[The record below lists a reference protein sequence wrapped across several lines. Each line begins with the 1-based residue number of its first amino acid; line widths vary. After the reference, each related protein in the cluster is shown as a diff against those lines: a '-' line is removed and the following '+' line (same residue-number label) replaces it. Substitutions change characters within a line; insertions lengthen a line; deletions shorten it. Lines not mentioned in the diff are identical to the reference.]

1 VPLAAPAAAAAA
13 ITAAPAQPRYTA
25 ATVGHPSTAVINVTT
40 SVATTAANLAVGVTN
55 GPDTR
60 PAQAVCAAITATQF
74 TCPVANDTAPASPD
88 GPGTDTVV
96 ITDTT
101 VPTTSTTTTV
111 SFETVTAQPAQ
122 TLYGTG
128 ETTSISVLVTGA
140 NPGSSIKGSIAA
152 GGADAPGLGTQPIN
166 CTPIGFGGTTSCSY
180 TNTGSAGSDTV
191 TIFDDDNPA
200 GATGVPDATE
210 PAAASF
216 VLNFEKVTAS
226 PDLARSTTTQDA
238 IDVTVTGI
246 PTGHTVA
253 LKETLVSGANDSI
266 PNPPC
271 IASAV
276 NAGTQQWL
284 CAVTSN
290 GRVDN
295 PVVKIY
301 DDLDGDN
308 TAAATEPQTT
318 TTFSFETVSVSDP
331 NAGTH
336 LPGTTATLN
345 VTLSGVPAGETPSV
359 DYNTL
364 AGSVDPNANVTLCQ
378 GAGNSW
384 TCTITDTHGGGVD
397 HLQIFDDANNNQKFD
412 AGEPTTNFDVNFG
425 ASVTATPATQSV
437 VTGGTATVAGH
448 VTAPASETPQLTWG
462 VTAGPDMGIGGNCA
476 PLNGGTTDWTCKI
489 PNSHG
494 SGTDTIVITD
504 AASAETPKPFATVKA
519 TFTTATAIT
528 LTPLLIPGQHTSEV
542 ASGGCIAYAVDVN
555 PAAAGFPVQVTATQ
569 DLGQATGGLLGI
581 GATPPSEALSLCTPT
596 GASAVTVVSHTETA
610 SGGDPVLGLLDPPD
624 YTESL
629 QFTSTTGQTAA
640 NPGRVIF
647 GLSSVHLGG
656 VSVVATTGNLTTGAQ
671 TFAVVAGGQTNV
683 KALSV
688 TPASQSV
695 VNGGS
700 APFTV
705 TAVNGNGTPLPG
717 INIKYVVAAGGPDA
731 TTTAATCPST
741 SQFGTSTCTI
751 TAGATLIGTD
761 VVTFFAPQ
769 ATTETAPSANDPQTT
784 AKLFVGTAP
793 PAGSTLTLNCPDE
806 LVTDANA
813 LVPNCTVTTGSG
825 GSQSVIFAAHVAG
838 PTGAALAN
846 VPVQFSVVSGPAT
859 VTSTTGNVT
868 TNSSG
873 NAVFVVSETNPAV
886 NDTITVQAVVGNPQ
900 TGGLG
905 PKQASATFQAPKPTY
920 VTATPASQQ
929 VANGG
934 AVNIAAKVLDQF
946 GAGVVGQVIDYSV
959 SGRNS
964 VTGIATTTTGGAAN
978 VSYTDHGSAGSDTV
992 TLLDTSANAPATGN
1006 PAHAT
1011 VTFGATGCTTNC
1023 GGCTVNCGSGVE
1035 HPTLRVHQTNL
1046 GGGVVRL
1053 SLVVL
1058 SHPKVVNAA
1067 VTFFQLRN
1075 GIRHQIGTGRTGGH
1089 GNVTGTLRARAG
1101 QHLRFQVRVGG
1112 KAGVARGFSNRV
1124 GVTVR

>member
-1 VPLAAPAAAAAA
+1 MHTRHSVRWISSVGALAVGLIGLGVPLAAPAAAAAT
-13 ITAAPAQPRYTA
+13 ITASPAQPRYTA
-25 ATVGHPSTAVINVTT
+25 ATTATINVTT
-40 SVATTAANLAVGVTN
+40 SVATAAANLTVGVTN

-60 PAQAVCAAITATQF
+60 PAVPVCTSITSTQF
-74 TCPVANDTAPASPD
+74 TCPVANTVAD

-111 SFETVTAQPAQ
+111 SFETVTAQPGQ
-122 TLYGTG
+122 TLYGAG
-128 ETTSISVLVTGA
+128 ETATISVLVTGA
-140 NPGSSIKGSIAA
+140 TAGASITGNIAP
-152 GGADAPGLGTQPIN
+152 GGADAPGLATQPISCSQVAGVGN
-166 CTPIGFGGTTSCSY
+166 YSCSY
-180 TNTGSAGSDTV
+180 TNNGSAGSDVV
-191 TIFDDDNPA
+191 TIFDDDNPS
-200 GATGVPDATE
+200 GTGGIHDASE

-216 VLNFEKVTAS
+216 TLNFEKITATPNVS
-226 PDLARSTTTQDA
+226 RSTTSQDA

-246 PTGHTVA
+246 PTGHTVV

-271 IASAV
+271 IAGGAV
-276 NAGTQQWL
+276 TAGTQQWL

-290 GRVDN
+290 GRVDS

-301 DDLDGDN
+301 DDLNGDS

-331 NAGTH
+331 NAGAH

-345 VTLSGVPAGETPSV
+345 VTLAGVPAGQTTSV

-364 AGSVDPNANVTLCQ
+364 AGSVDPNPNVTLCQ
-378 GAGNSW
+378 GSGTAW
-384 TCTITDTHGGGVD
+384 TCTITNTHGGGID

-412 AGEPTTNFDVNFG
+412 QGNGQQFEPYVNFDVNFG
-425 ASVTATPATQSV
+425 ASVTATPVTQSV
-437 VTGGTATVAGH
+437 VTGGTATVAAH
-448 VTAPASETPQLTWG
+448 VTAPAGETPQLTWG

-489 PNSHG
+489 PNTNG
-494 SGTDTIVITD
+494 SGTDTIAITD
-504 AASAETPKPFATVKA
+504 AASSEVPKPSATVKA
-519 TFTTATAIT
+519 TFVTATAIT

-555 PAAAGFPVQVTATQ
+555 PAAVGFPVQVTVEQ

-596 GASAVTVVSHTETA
+596 GASAVSGVSHTETA
-610 SGGDPVLGLLDPPD
+610 SGGDPILGLLDPAD
-624 YTESL
+624 YVESL
-629 QFTSTTGQTAA
+629 QFTSTTGQTAST
-640 NPGRVIF
+640 PGRVIF
-647 GLSSVHLGG
+647 GLSSTHLGG
-656 VSVVATTGNLTTGAQ
+656 VAVVATTGNLTTGTQ
-671 TFAVVAGGQTNV
+671 TFAVVAGGQSNV

-700 APFTV
+700 APFVV
-705 TAVNGNGTPLPG
+705 TAVNANGTPLPG
-717 INIKYVVAAGGPDA
+717 INVKYVVAAGGPDA
-731 TTTAATCPST
+731 TSTAATCPAT
-741 SQFGTSTCTI
+741 SQFGTTTCTI
-751 TAGATLIGTD
+751 NAGLTLIGTD

-769 ATTETAPSANDPQTT
+769 AATETAPTANDPQTT
-784 AKLFVGTAP
+784 AKVFVGAAP

-813 LVPNCTVTTGSG
+813 LVPSCTVTTGGG

-838 PTGAALAN
+838 PAGAALAN
-846 VPVQFSVVSGPAT
+846 IPVQFSVVSGPAT
-859 VTSTTGNVT
+859 VTSTPGNVN

-873 NAVFVVSETNPAV
+873 NAVFVVSETNPAAG
-886 NDTITVQAVVGNPQ
+886 DKITVQAVVGNPQ

-905 PKQASATFQAPKPTY
+905 PRQASATFQAPKPTY

-934 AVNIAAKVLDQF
+934 AVNVVAKVLDQF
-946 GAGVVGQVIDYSV
+946 GVGVVGQVIDYSV
-959 SGRNS
+959 SGRNAAS
-964 VTGIATTTTGGAAN
+964 GIVTTTTGGAAN
-978 VSYTDHGSAGSDTV
+978 VSYTDRGSAGSDTI

-1011 VTFGATGCTTNC
+1011 VTFGSSGGCTVNC

-1035 HPTLRVHQTNL
+1035 HPTLKVHQTVL

-1067 VTFFQLRN
+1067 VTF
-1075 GIRHQIGTGRTGGH
+1075 
-1089 GNVTGTLRARAG
+1089 
-1101 QHLRFQVRVGG
+1101 
-1112 KAGVARGFSNRV
+1112 
-1124 GVTVR
+1124 